1 MIDGFLKAFLS
12 YYTLYSVIGLVIVGV
27 TTVTYLGL
35 WPVIIATL
43 KTSAGRKAVLVAI
56 GGFLIW
62 IFSMFLYQKGK
73 QAANDALKK
82 NSQRLEDE
90 SNARREELK
99 NLPPDKLA
107 DRAKPWLRD

>member
-12 YYTLYSVIGLVIVGV
+12 YYTLYSVIGLVIVSA
-27 TTVTYLGL
+27 TAVTYLGL

-43 KTSAGRKAVLVAI
+43 KTSAGRKAVLVSI
-56 GGFLIW
+56 GGFLVW

-90 SNARREELK
+90 RNAKDQELK
-99 NLPPDKLA
+99 NLSPDDLRKRA
-107 DRAKPWLRD
+107 DRWLRD